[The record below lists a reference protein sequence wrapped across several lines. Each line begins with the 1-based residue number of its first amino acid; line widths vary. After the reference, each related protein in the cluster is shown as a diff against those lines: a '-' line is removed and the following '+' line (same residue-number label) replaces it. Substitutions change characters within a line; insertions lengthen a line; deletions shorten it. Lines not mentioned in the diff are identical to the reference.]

1 MSPTPNSE
9 SGPKSKA
16 HNSTGLADPTTLEPY
31 HRKAKDSTSGTAQPG
46 AELLQ
51 VVIETPRGS
60 RNKYSYDPEQRVFR
74 LKSLLPAGMVFPW
87 DFGFIPGTL
96 GGDDDPL
103 DALVLMDEPTFPGCV
118 LLVRLLGAM
127 EAEQTQ
133 IGRTLRNDRL
143 ITVAETSE
151 LFAKLQSLDDLPRKV
166 LTEIDEFFTNYHR
179 LLGKPSRTL
188 GWKPPAAAQR
198 LIDKARR
205 NHSD

>member
-1 MSPTPNSE
+1 MPLMSK
-9 SGPKSKA
+9 PKS
-16 HNSTGLADPTTLEPY
+16 TTHPSSLKPY
-31 HRKAKDSTSGTAQPG
+31 HRKPKDSTSGTAKPG
-46 AELLQ
+46 EELLQ

-60 RNKYSYDPEQRVFR
+60 RNKYSFDPEQSVFR

-103 DALVLMDEPTFPGCV
+103 DALVLMDEPAFPGCV

-133 IGRTLRNDRL
+133 VGRTLRNDRL

-151 LFAKLQSLDDLPRKV
+151 LFANLQSLDDLPRKV

-188 GWKPPAAAQR
+188 GWKDPTAAKHLIDEARHAAA
-198 LIDKARR
+198 
-205 NHSD
+205 

>member
-1 MSPTPNSE
+1 M
-9 SGPKSKA
+9 
-16 HNSTGLADPTTLEPY
+16 TTHKHTTTNPARLEPY
-31 HRKAKDSTSGTAQPG
+31 HRKAKDSTSGTAKPG
-46 AELLQ
+46 EELLQ

-60 RNKYSYDPEQRVFR
+60 RNKYSSDPEQHVFR

-103 DALVLMDEPTFPGCV
+103 DALVLMDEPAFPGCV

-133 IGRTLRNDRL
+133 VGRTLRNDRL
-143 ITVAETSE
+143 VTVAETSE
-151 LFAKLQSLDDLPRKV
+151 LFAKLQTLDDLPRKI
-166 LTEIDEFFTNYHR
+166 LIEIDEFFTNYHR

-188 GWKPPAAAQR
+188 GWKAPGAAQR
-198 LIDKARR
+198 LITEARR
-205 NHSD
+205 HHSG